1 MTTKYDRILI
11 IFLLVFAII
20 LYCFTLG
27 FAFDVSD
34 TVRVS
39 LDGKEYG
46 RYSLLT
52 DEDITISTEYGNC
65 ILSIK
70 NGEAEVVSSECPDKY
85 CENMGRISGGSQVI
99 VCVPLHLVIDVVGQS
114 SVDKV
119 AY

>member
-1 MTTKYDRILI
+1 MTTKNDKILI

-20 LYCFTLG
+20 LYCFTLC
-27 FAFDVSD
+27 FAFDTSD

-46 RYSLLT
+46 RYSLLKA
-52 DEDITISTEYGNC
+52 ENINITTEYGNC

-70 NGEAEVVSSECPDKY
+70 DGKAEVLSSDCQDKY
-85 CENMGRISGGSQVI
+85 CENMGRISKGSQVI
-99 VCVPLHLVIDVVGQS
+99 VCVPLHLVIDVIGNS

>member
-20 LYCFTLG
+20 LYCFTLC
-27 FAFDVSD
+27 FAFDTSD

-39 LDGKEYG
+39 LVGKEYG
-46 RYSLLT
+46 RYNLLK
-52 DEDITISTEYGNC
+52 DDSITISTEYGNC
-65 ILSIK
+65 ILAIK
-70 NGEAEVVSSECPDKY
+70 DGEAKVISSECPDKY
-85 CENMGRISGGSQVI
+85 CENMGKISKGSQVI
-99 VCVPLHLVIDVVGQS
+99 ICVPLHLIIDVVGNS